1 MVMAK
6 EQKKYVVL
14 SDGQH
19 EYDIVDTYNDK
30 GHRIL
35 KLFYSQEEFWNAN
48 NRGKMVLKMVD
59 TGNGVRFSKNA
70 KSLDY
75 GELAEMRILMNFAK
89 STDENPAERNG
100 KYEVYGRVENSIDG
114 LAITI

>member
-6 EQKKYVVL
+6 EEKKYVVL
-14 SDGQH
+14 LDGQH
-19 EYDIVDTYNDK
+19 EYDILDSTNNK

-35 KLFYSQEEFWNAN
+35 KLFYSLEEFWNVN
-48 NRGKMVLKMVD
+48 IRGKMVLKMVD

-75 GELAEMRILMNFAK
+75 GELAEIRLLMNFAK
-89 STDENPAERNG
+89 STDENLAERNA
-100 KYEVYGRVENSIDG
+100 KYEIYSRVENSVSGEFI
-114 LAITI
+114 II

>member
-1 MVMAK
+1 MVMKK
-6 EQKKYVVL
+6 EEKKYVVL

-19 EYDIVDTYNDK
+19 EYDILDSTNNK
-30 GHRIL
+30 GHRVM
-35 KLFYSQEEFWNAN
+35 KLFYSEAEFWNAN
-48 NRGKMVLKMVD
+48 IRGKMVLKMVD

-75 GELAEMRILMNFAK
+75 GELAEIRLLMNFAK

-100 KYEVYGRVENSIDG
+100 KYEIYSRVENSVSG
-114 LAITI
+114 ESITI

>member
-1 MVMAK
+1 MVN
-6 EQKKYVVL
+6 ESKKYVVL
-14 SDGQH
+14 LDGQH
-19 EYDIVDTYNDK
+19 EYDIVDTHNNK
-30 GHRIL
+30 GHRTL

-59 TGNGVRFSKNA
+59 TGNGVRFSKNG
-70 KSLDY
+70 KSLNY
-75 GELAEMRILMNFAK
+75 GELNEMRLLMNFAK
-89 STDENPAERNG
+89 STDENSAERNA